1 MTKHAGRI
9 TMTTV
14 GATGLVLTMAQPA
27 FGATT
32 TAAASTTAMEASFGM
47 DPEALL
53 HQLQAGAKIAA
64 AVAVLVVASRLL
76 RGQRRRSWGKAQ
88 VELHTGN
95 KLARSTPRRMPAL
108 PQAGPVDEMPNW
120 LVTGS
125 HTATRRAWSGSPTGA
140 NPVGSMSARTGRPSL

>member
-1 MTKHAGRI
+1 MKKRAGRI

-14 GATGLVLTMAQPA
+14 GAVGAVLATAAPA

-32 TAAASTTAMEASFGM
+32 TATEASFGV
-47 DPEALL
+47 DPEAVL

-64 AVAVLVVASRLL
+64 AVAVLVVVGKLL
-76 RGQRRRSWGKAQ
+76 RGQRRRSWGKVQ
-88 VELHTGN
+88 SDLHTGN
-95 KLARSTPRRMPAL
+95 KLARTTARTMPSL
-108 PQAGPVDEMPNW
+108 PQATPAEAMPNW

-140 NPVGSMSARTGRPSL
+140 NPVASMSARTGRPNL